1 VDEKWIEEAGSSQ
14 KFNTEVKNGR
24 GTYASVQH
32 VESSDKNFA
41 ASTGRMRSPV
51 TRNGGS
57 SMFNPYPPLLNGCD
71 VWL

>member
-1 VDEKWIEEAGSSQ
+1 
-14 KFNTEVKNGR
+14 VKHDR

-41 ASTGRMRSPV
+41 ASPGRMRSPV
-51 TRNGGS
+51 TRTVARHL
-57 SMFNPYPPLLNGCD
+57 FNPYLPLLNGCD